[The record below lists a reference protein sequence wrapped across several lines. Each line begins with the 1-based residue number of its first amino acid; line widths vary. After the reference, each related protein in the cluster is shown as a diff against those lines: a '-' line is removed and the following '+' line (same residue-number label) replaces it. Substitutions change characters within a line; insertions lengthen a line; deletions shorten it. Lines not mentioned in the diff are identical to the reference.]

1 MAYNTSPTVQV
12 RATTAQIVDDQDG
25 GGLDKYKQEDKYS
38 ELVKWVVAKTDTWRL
53 WRNNQYEAKWNSYE
67 RQWRGEWSATDRLRQ
82 SERSK
87 IVGPALSEAV
97 ENAAAEIEEATFGR
111 GVDYFDVGPLYNQK
125 MLPPAAEMPMN
136 PMAAEMQAMGQPEM
150 GMGQP
155 EMGMLPMGPPPAP
168 TPVVTDRDKVE
179 TVRGALKEDL
189 ALVDFAS
196 NTAMCILNSAV
207 FGDGFAEIRVEDRK
221 LREAITDEVTD
232 MMTSK
237 VTVRPIAGLEP
248 VHPRNMLYDPNAVT
262 LHKGLGCAIE
272 ENMSL
277 HVILAAKQT
286 GEFRKE
292 AECSVE
298 TADRT
303 LQGDQVTG
311 AGQYEQDHVPV
322 IKYFGLVPKKM
333 LNPKDEKAV
342 DLFPE
347 DKKENESAEYEDG
360 EYVEAIVV
368 IANKKGALKV
378 ESNPY
383 AMEDRP
389 VVHFPW
395 DRVPGRLSGRGICEK
410 GLNSA
415 RILDAETRSRLDSLA
430 YVTAPMVAMDA
441 TRVPRGFKLQV
452 APGKTI
458 LTSGPPSEALFPF
471 KFGQLDPNHF
481 QNAQMLQ
488 AMVQQAT
495 GSVDAAAL
503 AGGIGDARSG
513 AVSMALAPVIKRY
526 KRTMVHFLD
535 LFLMPALEKIAN
547 RNMQYNP
554 ERYPTVALKFKA
566 ASTMGIMQREYETSQ
581 MTALLATMEPNTPPH
596 RAVLLGIIGNSSV
609 PNREEIMKMVRDE
622 DGRQA
627 KMAEQA
633 MAAQQDPKMQQLQGV
648 TIELQLAEAQAK
660 IRKLNAEATLAE
672 GKAEVLPMQ
681 VEIDAMAVGTKGM
694 YAVPEDQQAAEWDRR
709 MEYVDRELE
718 VAKLDEQRRD
728 RVSNEKITMA
738 QMNMSAIER
747 EKDRAHKEQLEARKA
762 ANKPTPKA
770 K

>member
-1 MAYNTSPTVQV
+1 
-12 RATTAQIVDDQDG
+12 
-25 GGLDKYKQEDKYS
+25 
-38 ELVKWVVAKTDTWRL
+38 
-53 WRNNQYEAKWNSYE
+53 
-67 RQWRGEWSATDRLRQ
+67 
-82 SERSK
+82 
-87 IVGPALSEAV
+87 
-97 ENAAAEIEEATFGR
+97 
-111 GVDYFDVGPLYNQK
+111 
-125 MLPPAAEMPMN
+125 
-136 PMAAEMQAMGQPEM
+136 
-150 GMGQP
+150 
-155 EMGMLPMGPPPAP
+155 
-168 TPVVTDRDKVE
+168 
-179 TVRGALKEDL
+179 
-189 ALVDFAS
+189 
-196 NTAMCILNSAV
+196 
-207 FGDGFAEIRVEDRK
+207 
-221 LREAITDEVTD
+221 
-232 MMTSK
+232 
-237 VTVRPIAGLEP
+237 
-248 VHPRNMLYDPNAVT
+248 VT
-262 LHKGLGCAIE
+262 LHDGLGCAVE

-277 HVILAAKQT
+277 HIILAAKKS
-286 GEFRKE
+286 GDFRKE

-303 LQGDQVTG
+303 LQGDQVVGG
-311 AGQYEQDHVPV
+311 AQYEDDHVPV
-322 IKYFGLVPKKM
+322 IRYYGLVPKKM
-333 LNPKDEKAV
+333 LNPKKEETA

-430 YVTAPMVAMDA
+430 YVTAPMMGMDA
-441 TRVPRGFKLQV
+441 TRVPRGMKLTV
-452 APGKTI
+452 APGQTI
-458 LTSGPPSEALFPF
+458 LTSGPPGEALFPF

-547 RNMQYNP
+547 RNMQYNS

-566 ASTMGIMQREYETSQ
+566 ASTMGIMQREYESSQLTS
-581 MTALLATMEPNTPPH
+581 LLATMEPNTPPH
-596 RAVLLGIIGNSSV
+596 RAVLLGIIGNSSI
-609 PNREEIMKMVRDE
+609 PNREEIMQMVRDE

-627 KMAEQA
+627 AMAKQA
-633 MAAQQDPKMQQLQGV
+633 MDQQSNPAMQQLQAATV
-648 TIELQLAEAQAK
+648 QMQMAKVQAEV
-660 IRKLNAEATLAE
+660 RKLNADAELAE
-672 GKAEVLPMQ
+672 GKAEALPVQ
-681 VEIDAMAVGTKGM
+681 LEIDAMAVGSKGM
-694 YAVPEDQQAAEWDRR
+694 YAVPEDQQASEWDRR
-709 MEYVDRELE
+709 MDYIDRELE
-718 VAKLDEQRRD
+718 GAKLAEQAED
-728 RVSNEKITMA
+728 RKSNEKITAM
-738 QMNMSAIER
+738 QMSQSAIEKER
-747 EKDRAHKEQLEARKA
+747 DRQHKERLEERKLA
-762 ANKPTPKA
+762 AKPAPKA

>member
-12 RATTAQIVDDQDG
+12 RATTAKIVDDQDG
-25 GGLDKYKQEDKYS
+25 GGLEKYKEEDKYS
-38 ELVKWVVAKTDTWRL
+38 ELVKWVVAKTDTWRT
-53 WRNNQYEAKWNSYE
+53 WRNTQYESKWNSYE

-168 TPVVTDRDKVE
+168 EPVVTDRDKVE

-189 ALVDFAS
+189 SLVDFAS

-207 FGDGFAEIRVEDRK
+207 FGDGFAEIRVQDRK
-221 LREAITDEVTD
+221 LREAIVDEVTG

-237 VTVRPIAGLEP
+237 VTMRPIAGLEP

-262 LHKGLGCAIE
+262 LHTGLGCAIE

-277 HVILAAKQT
+277 HIILAAKQT

-311 AGQYEQDHVPV
+311 AGQYEEDHVPV
-322 IKYFGLVPKKM
+322 IKYYGLVPKKM
-333 LNPKDEKAV
+333 LNGKDEKAV

-430 YVTAPMVAMDA
+430 YVTAPMIAMDA

-458 LTSGPPSEALFPF
+458 LTSGPPGEALFPF

-547 RNMQYNP
+547 RNMQYNS

-633 MAAQQDPKMQQLQGV
+633 MAQQQDPKMQELQGV
-648 TIELQLAEAQAK
+648 TIELELAEKNAK
-660 IRKLNAEATLAE
+660 IRKLNAEALLAE

-709 MEYVDRELE
+709 MDYVDREIE
-718 VAKLDEQRRD
+718 MAKLDEAAED
-728 RVSNEKITMA
+728 RKSNEKITAA
-738 QMNMSAIER
+738 QMSMSAIEK
-747 EKDRAHKEQLEARKA
+747 EKDRQHQQRIA
-762 ANKPTPKA
+762 ASKPAPKA